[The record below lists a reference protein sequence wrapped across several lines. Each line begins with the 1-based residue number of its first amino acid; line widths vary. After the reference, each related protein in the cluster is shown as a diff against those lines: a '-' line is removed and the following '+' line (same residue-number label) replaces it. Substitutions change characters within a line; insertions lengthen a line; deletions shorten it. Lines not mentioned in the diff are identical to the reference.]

1 MTPEKYLSKR
11 GKLIFE
17 RIAEHCK
24 KIGKH
29 SEIFS
34 FDASIL
40 ANSLDLYHRAATSIS
55 KVGGKYKQESKT
67 GGWEQPTVDY
77 SVMNQQLA
85 NINKLS
91 IKFGMNPKDL
101 LAKISEP
108 QDAQTRINN
117 LRKVN

>member
-34 FDASIL
+34 LEASIL
-40 ANSLDLYHRAATSIS
+40 ANSYDLYHRAVTSIT
-55 KVGGKYKQESKT
+55 KPEGTYKQVGKT
-67 GGWEQPTVDY
+67 GWETPTVDY
-77 SVMNQQLA
+77 SVMNQQLS

-108 QDAQTRINN
+108 QDAQTRINK
-117 LRKVN
+117 LRKVD